1 MKLPGLRAGWQGIAA
16 LLALAVCAALAGC
29 AGSMPGQGLSA
40 DPVTASDESPQR
52 QRARLRLA
60 LASGYFE
67 EGRTEIALDEVKQS
81 LAIDPG
87 YAAALNLRGLIYMR
101 LQQPGQA
108 EESLRQAQAIDPR
121 DPDIAHNFGWLLCQE
136 GRYPQ
141 AQAQFDRA
149 LGHPSYGGRAKTLMT
164 QGLCQM
170 RAGRAGDAEQ
180 SLLRSY
186 ELDAAHPV
194 TSYNLS
200 QLLLQRGELAR
211 AQFYIRRLNNGEHAN
226 AESLWLGIRIEQ
238 RLGDRAAMTQ
248 LADQLRKRYPQSR
261 ELSAYERGAF
271 HE

>member
-1 MKLPGLRAGWQGIAA
+1 MNLTSLRPGRWLGAW
-16 LLALAVCAALAGC
+16 LLALAACALLAACAA
-29 AGSMPGQGLSA
+29 PGRGLSA

-52 QRARLRLA
+52 QRARLRLT

-101 LQQPGQA
+101 LQQPRLA
-108 EESLRQAQAIDPR
+108 EESFEQARALDPR
-121 DPDIAHNFGWLLCQE
+121 DPDIAHNHGWLLCLQ

-149 LGHPSYGGRAKTLMT
+149 LADSAYGGRAKTFMT
-164 QGLCQM
+164 QGLCQS
-170 RAGRAGDAEQ
+170 RAGRPLDAEQ
-180 SLLRSY
+180 SLLRAY

-194 TSYNLS
+194 TSYHLS
-200 QLLLQRGELAR
+200 QLLMQRGELSR

-238 RLGDRAAMTQ
+238 RLGDRAAMAQ
-248 LADQLRKRYPQSR
+248 LAEQLRKRYPQSR
-261 ELSAYERGAF
+261 EMSAYDRGAF
-271 HE
+271 NE

>member
-1 MKLPGLRAGWQGIAA
+1 MTLPRPRAGWRRFAG
-16 LLALAVCAALAGC
+16 LLALAACAWLAGC
-29 AGSMPGQGLSA
+29 AAPMPGRGLGA

-81 LAIDPG
+81 LAVDPG

-108 EESLRQAQAIDPR
+108 EESLRQAQALEPR
-121 DPDIAHNFGWLLCQE
+121 DPDIAHNYGWLLCQQ

-149 LGHPSYGGRAKTLMT
+149 LGDSAYGGRAKTLMT
-164 QGLCQM
+164 QGLCQL
-170 RAGRAGDAEQ
+170 RAGQPAEAER

-194 TSYNLS
+194 TSYHLS
-200 QLLLQRGELAR
+200 QLLMQRGELAR
-211 AQFYIRRLNNGEHAN
+211 AQFYIRRLNNGEYAN
-226 AESLWLGIRIEQ
+226 AESLWLGIRIEHA
-238 RLGDRAAMTQ
+238 LGDRAAMTQ
-248 LADQLRKRYPQSR
+248 LAEQLRKRYPQSR
-261 ELSAYERGAF
+261 EMSAYERGAF